1 MVLTNTVFRVISAIN
16 KAIPKDN
23 QLILLYSN
31 LGFRDNVAYLYNHL
45 IDNEYNKKY
54 KIIRSQNDKCREII
68 PKNVKVVSNTKGI
81 LYFLRAGHVFYC
93 FGKLPIYP
101 SKHQIVIQMWHGTP
115 FKDADEWQKATVSKQ
130 SYYTYLLMS
139 SHYFDDI
146 AKKYYGVKEKNIAIC
161 GQPRTD
167 VMFKNNP
174 IYKEL
179 KKYKKIV
186 IWMPTF
192 RKSTLMG
199 YSNTSRDLVIPIL
212 NSDDFKDIND
222 WLGKKGVCVLVKLH
236 PMQDISSFENLN
248 LSNLYLL
255 SHLEFVAKGWDLYRL
270 IGQSDALITDYSSV
284 FYDFML
290 LNRPMAFT
298 VDDYDDYKDNRG
310 FAVQDP
316 DYLTPGYKIKT
327 KADFK
332 NFIVDIESGI
342 DKFEEPRKEV
352 NKLVNT
358 FNDGKQCERVLALSK
373 IE

>member
-1 MVLTNTVFRVISAIN
+1 
-16 KAIPKDN
+16 
-23 QLILLYSN
+23 
-31 LGFRDNVAYLYNHL
+31 
-45 IDNEYNKKY
+45 
-54 KIIRSQNDKCREII
+54 
-68 PKNVKVVSNTKGI
+68 
-81 LYFLRAGHVFYC
+81 
-93 FGKLPIYP
+93 
-101 SKHQIVIQMWHGTP
+101 
-115 FKDADEWQKATVSKQ
+115 
-130 SYYTYLLMS
+130 MS

-332 NFIVDIESGI
+332 NFIVDIENGI

>member
-146 AKKYYGVKEKNIAIC
+146 AKKYYGVKEENIAIC

-167 VMFKNNP
+167 VMFKNNLL
-174 IYKEL
+174 YKEL
-179 KKYKKIV
+179 KNNKKLL
-186 IWMPTF
+186 F
-192 RKSTLMG
+192 GCR
-199 YSNTSRDLVIPIL
+199 
-212 NSDDFKDIND
+212 
-222 WLGKKGVCVLVKLH
+222 H
-236 PMQDISSFENLN
+236 FENQHLWDIRI
-248 LSNLYLL
+248 LL
-255 SHLEFVAKGWDLYRL
+255 EIW
-270 IGQSDALITDYSSV
+270 
-284 FYDFML
+284 
-290 LNRPMAFT
+290 
-298 VDDYDDYKDNRG
+298 
-310 FAVQDP
+310 
-316 DYLTPGYKIKT
+316 
-327 KADFK
+327 
-332 NFIVDIESGI
+332 
-342 DKFEEPRKEV
+342 
-352 NKLVNT
+352 
-358 FNDGKQCERVLALSK
+358 
-373 IE
+373 